1 MGRPTKSTKKALPVA
16 EVAQA
21 PIGENPAWWVY
32 ICPSITGVQ
41 RQCVQ
46 VCVRVMGGAMTESLD
61 VVQGKGGRP
70 GTTTDV
76 QGYVICPPSH
86 YDSYLT
92 LREDSYVPLVTPTW
106 IFRSVLQN
114 SQVLLPTDR
123 FSANPTK
130 VFSSVVMYCVQVD
143 VDPRKVIAALMVNG
157 GGQLVSLPTNAATH
171 VLCLRNSGSDYTQA
185 VEWQRQ
191 TKSMLDDVATNVAL
205 VRDGCDRFAAG
216 GCKGSLPDMVVQYLL
231 GQCGLLSP
239 QIVSYDWVQECVRQG
254 RRVPETDFS
263 FPENATPSP
272 SSSSNEPPLTLQDL
286 IDTCQKQTIYPPAPA
301 SDDLWKDLSQH
312 APRSEAMVGE
322 VIVFARHIPSSLQVR
337 MRHALE
343 ALGAAVLPS
352 HDLVKATYVV
362 CGYQSGAEYSAA
374 LTLHKPV
381 VSMQWVAAC
390 IAAKAIVATSPPTSL
405 VRQTLYAP
413 SRRHGGIP
421 GMDACV
427 ITLSGFSAR
436 SSPTRD
442 DIQALVRL
450 SGACYLSVLSR
461 SHTTHLLCLEPTGEK
476 FKRSI
481 AWGLTNVVKLEW
493 LVQSVQQWQ
502 KGPEATY
509 SWLQP
514 SISASITTTPVVTT
528 TGTSSVDKRCSAT
541 TSGAPPPSPNSKP
554 TARGKKGP
562 KFQVDDALD
571 ALLDDPQRTTPL
583 KSTSPPSKRPHEA
596 TPSNTSVTAVTT
608 PIQLRKAIATNSI
621 ENNEE
626 VVAGVP
632 KKGRVAPAVQK
643 KQPLTKGIK
652 RPSST
657 TNDEANV
664 AHDDTPPPPKARRRT
679 TTTKKQKA
687 HDDNECADQ
696 LGSTKTPKAASSQ
709 YAFLLTGSHE
719 DMAMDASIVMAL
731 GGTVLETR
739 RAFDL
744 SCTHVICKHLKR
756 TEKVVC
762 GMASG
767 KWILTPAYLKQCL
780 AKGTFVDEAP
790 FEWGGATSSKR
801 GSGTVDPRI
810 WPPVAQ
816 YWRQEIATG
825 RSHGAFHGK
834 KFGLYGTD
842 SMTPPADMCRRIIH
856 AAGGTILDRPS
867 DYDQDTLV
875 VVGEGSKADPT
886 VGQWTVK
893 GIPCIAP
900 GFLIDVITKN
910 QLEPP
915 TWESYA
921 VGGRA

>member
-21 PIGENPAWWVY
+21 PIEEHPAWWVY

-76 QGYVICPPSH
+76 QGYVVCLPSH

-263 FPENATPSP
+263 FPDNATPSP
-272 SSSSNEPPLTLQDL
+272 SSSANEPPLTLQDL

-301 SDDLWKDLSQH
+301 SDDFWKDLSQH

-322 VIVFARHIPSSLQVR
+322 AIVFARHIPSSLQVR

-352 HDLVKATYVV
+352 HDIVKATYVV

-390 IAAKAIVATSPPTSL
+390 IAAKAIVAMSPLATSL

-450 SGACYLSVLSR
+450 SGACYLSVLS

-481 AWGLTNVVKLEW
+481 AWGLTNVVKLE
-493 LVQSVQQWQ
+493 
-502 KGPEATY
+502 
-509 SWLQP
+509 
-514 SISASITTTPVVTT
+514 
-528 TGTSSVDKRCSAT
+528 
-541 TSGAPPPSPNSKP
+541 
-554 TARGKKGP
+554 
-562 KFQVDDALD
+562 
-571 ALLDDPQRTTPL
+571 
-583 KSTSPPSKRPHEA
+583 
-596 TPSNTSVTAVTT
+596 
-608 PIQLRKAIATNSI
+608 
-621 ENNEE
+621 
-626 VVAGVP
+626 
-632 KKGRVAPAVQK
+632 
-643 KQPLTKGIK
+643 
-652 RPSST
+652 
-657 TNDEANV
+657 
-664 AHDDTPPPPKARRRT
+664 
-679 TTTKKQKA
+679 KQKA
-687 HDDNECADQ
+687 HDDKECADQ

-867 DYDQDTLV
+867 DYVREERRWKSGD
-875 VVGEGSKADPT
+875 GE
-886 VGQWTVK
+886 
-893 GIPCIAP
+893 C
-900 GFLIDVITKN
+900 
-910 QLEPP
+910 E
-915 TWESYA
+915 
-921 VGGRA
+921 RMMM

>member
-21 PIGENPAWWVY
+21 PIEEHPAWWVY

-76 QGYVICPPSH
+76 QGYVICLPSH

-263 FPENATPSP
+263 FPDNATPSP
-272 SSSSNEPPLTLQDL
+272 SSSANEPPLTLQDL

-352 HDLVKATYVV
+352 HDIVKATYVV

-390 IAAKAIVATSPPTSL
+390 IAAKAIVATSPLATSL

-413 SRRHGGIP
+413 SRHHGGIP

-450 SGACYLSVLSR
+450 SGACYLSVLS

-481 AWGLTNVVKLEW
+481 AWGLTNVVKLE
-493 LVQSVQQWQ
+493 
-502 KGPEATY
+502 
-509 SWLQP
+509 
-514 SISASITTTPVVTT
+514 
-528 TGTSSVDKRCSAT
+528 
-541 TSGAPPPSPNSKP
+541 
-554 TARGKKGP
+554 
-562 KFQVDDALD
+562 
-571 ALLDDPQRTTPL
+571 
-583 KSTSPPSKRPHEA
+583 
-596 TPSNTSVTAVTT
+596 
-608 PIQLRKAIATNSI
+608 AIATNSI

-643 KQPLTKGIK
+643 KQPLAKGIK
-652 RPSST
+652 RPSPT
-657 TNDEANV
+657 TNDEAKV

-679 TTTKKQKA
+679 TTTKVA
-687 HDDNECADQ
+687 
-696 LGSTKTPKAASSQ
+696 T
-709 YAFLLTGSHE
+709 LL
-719 DMAMDASIVMAL
+719 
-731 GGTVLETR
+731 
-739 RAFDL
+739 
-744 SCTHVICKHLKR
+744 C
-756 TEKVVC
+756 
-762 GMASG
+762 
-767 KWILTPAYLKQCL
+767 
-780 AKGTFVDEAP
+780 
-790 FEWGGATSSKR
+790 
-801 GSGTVDPRI
+801 
-810 WPPVAQ
+810 
-816 YWRQEIATG
+816 
-825 RSHGAFHGK
+825 
-834 KFGLYGTD
+834 
-842 SMTPPADMCRRIIH
+842 
-856 AAGGTILDRPS
+856 
-867 DYDQDTLV
+867 
-875 VVGEGSKADPT
+875 
-886 VGQWTVK
+886 
-893 GIPCIAP
+893 
-900 GFLIDVITKN
+900 
-910 QLEPP
+910 
-915 TWESYA
+915 
-921 VGGRA
+921 